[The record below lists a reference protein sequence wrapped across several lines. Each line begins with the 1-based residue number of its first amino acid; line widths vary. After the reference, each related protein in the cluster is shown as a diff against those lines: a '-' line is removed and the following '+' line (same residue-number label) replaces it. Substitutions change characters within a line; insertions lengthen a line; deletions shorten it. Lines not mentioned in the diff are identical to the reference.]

1 MRRFAVL
8 IIFLLA
14 AGCAP
19 RAQIVF
25 TSAPGV
31 AELPSRSLFVATTRA
46 VDAGRFKGARSEDPY
61 YLRFDITV
69 PPKRQLGDVPFATD
83 EIDPETQYLAK
94 GRRVYDSAGAFRSD
108 LGAAL
113 AAVPGGTREAIIYV
127 HGFNNTFDE
136 GVLRLAQLSADFGIT
151 AVPVH
156 YSWPSAGKL
165 FGYAY
170 DRDSALFA
178 RDGLDRLITEV
189 RQAGAQTVVIVAHS
203 MGSQLVMET
212 LRQRDIARPGSVA
225 RDISGVV
232 LMSPDIDVDV
242 FRSQARRLQTLPQPF
257 GIFVSKRDRAL
268 NLSARLT
275 GQENRLGTADA
286 NAVSDL
292 DVTLIDVTSFS
303 KGSGHFTAATSP
315 LLIDLFSRVSDF
327 EQAFSG
333 DSSGRTGLLPG
344 TILTVRNATEIIL
357 SPVTELVE

>member
-1 MRRFAVL
+1 MRRIAVL
-8 IIFLLA
+8 IIVLFVV
-14 AGCAP
+14 GCAP

-25 TSAPGV
+25 TDVPEV
-31 AELPSRSLFVATTRA
+31 ADLPSRSLFVATTRA
-46 VDAGRFKGARSEDPY
+46 VEAGRFKGKRSEDPY
-61 YLRFDITV
+61 YLRFDVTV
-69 PPKRQLGDVPFATD
+69 PPKRRLGDVPFATD
-83 EIDPETQYLAK
+83 EIDAETQYLAK
-94 GRRVYDSAGAFRSD
+94 GRRVYDSAAAFRSD
-108 LGAAL
+108 LSAAL
-113 AAVPGGTREAIIYV
+113 ARVPGGSREAIIYV

-136 GVLRLAQLSADFGIT
+136 GVLRLAQLAADFNIH

-189 RQAGAQTVVIVAHS
+189 QLSGARTIVIVAHS

-212 LRQRDIARPGSVA
+212 LRQRDIARPGSVG
-225 RDISGVV
+225 RDVAGVV

-242 FRSQARRLQTLPQPF
+242 FRSQARRLQRLPHPF

-292 DVTLIDVTSFS
+292 EVTLIDVTSFS
-303 KGSGHFTAATSP
+303 EGSGHFTAATSP
-315 LLIDLFSRVSDF
+315 LLISLFSRVADF